1 MAAAARDRERL
12 RQAELETE
20 RLRETVATLEVQLSV
35 ATSKH
40 EKEMAAA
47 RLSLRAAHERVRLVQ
62 TRAVAL
68 EVRKRLVP

>member
-12 RQAELETE
+12 RQAELESE
-20 RLRETVATLEVQLSV
+20 RLRETVATLEVQLTV

-40 EKEMAAA
+40 DKEMAAA
-47 RLSLRAAHERVRLVQ
+47 RLSLSAANERARLAQ

-68 EVRKRLVP
+68 EVSGREK